1 MASFCCSCPSESMP
15 VLMLLTKCLKYL
27 PHETSEDYRKLVFV
41 VEHMVEAYIV
51 VLKSLAGEK
60 LLIAEVQLHAVEFLG
75 TVLSLLTCLQWHSGG
90 YEPIIELSRRLCS
103 VQKDLGLQW
112 EPGLSTI
119 MASLFTI
126 LVQSELKHEQ
136 ISISKL
142 LLLILKWKYDKALR
156 YHLKKI
162 RDQKIIPRLRLSR
175 AGHPPKL
182 ERFSHY
188 VARQMGFKDRRIGP
202 DICRLASEYISK
214 YEGFEDDIYAYF
226 ENGPDADS
234 LYVKLVE
241 EFERCILSYFGFHWN
256 HCDILISQVLSSD
269 ISEPKKKLKNIVMAA
284 TRFYS
289 LHMDQRFERVA
300 KSLKVA
306 SVFNTLVE
314 EMKAMGIA
322 VNDDSQ
328 CTHSDRSSVL
338 LLMGG
343 GMGAGK
349 STVLKD
355 ILKEPFWAGA
365 SGNAVVIEADAF
377 KESDV
382 IYRALRS
389 TAFVDV
395 SPEETVQKNAFE
407 RFKDVDESSSFKEAR
422 ALAEASQN
430 GAPFN
435 QGFGNSPGSLSARKI
450 EEAEAQCA
458 LLNSESLC
466 DGCFSS
472 DSDIFLF
479 GARTVYREIC
489 LGDGGYVVC
498 YKMAEIENKL
508 GLGRD
513 SLIALSLLLGSD
525 YHQGVHGLGPE
536 LACQIVKSIGEKD
549 VLKKFAS
556 EGLGWVKK
564 RKGIYTLV
572 ISILHFSSILQLF
585 LIIFSIFFVYAGA
598 KNNIGKDDTIL
609 QVIDAYL
616 KPKCHSADS
625 DFVLKAHSQYPFQR
639 TKLHHICDV
648 YFEWPSERTGNGGI
662 RISFDIGIG
671 SGSFATVMAERNVTV
686 ITSTLN

>member
-15 VLMLLTKCLKYL
+15 VLMLLTECLKYL

-41 VEHMVEAYIV
+41 VEHIVEAYIV

-75 TVLSLLTCLQWHSGG
+75 IVLSLLTCLQWHSGG

-126 LVQSELKHEQ
+126 LVQSELEHEQ

-226 ENGPDADS
+226 ENEPDADS

-284 TRFYS
+284 TR
-289 LHMDQRFERVA
+289 DQRFERVA

-328 CTHSDRSSVL
+328 CTHSDRSPVL

-498 YKMAEIENKL
+498 YEMAEIENKL

-564 RKGIYTLV
+564 RKG
-572 ISILHFSSILQLF
+572 
-585 LIIFSIFFVYAGA
+585 A

-609 QVIDAYL
+609 QVIIAYL

-639 TKLHHICDV
+639 TKLHHICAV
-648 YFEWPSERTGNGGI
+648 YFEWPSERTDGYI
-662 RISFDIGIG
+662 LPCI
-671 SGSFATVMAERNVTV
+671 AERDLRRFANLRS
-686 ITSTLN
+686 TSSELGLNLPLHESWLIQTQLSSNSQLS